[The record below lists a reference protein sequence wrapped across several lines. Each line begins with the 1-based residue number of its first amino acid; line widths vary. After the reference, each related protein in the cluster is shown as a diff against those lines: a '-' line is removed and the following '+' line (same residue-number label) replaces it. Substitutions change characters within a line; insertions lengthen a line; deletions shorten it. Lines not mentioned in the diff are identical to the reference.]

1 MLRRPSDSLRE
12 WMGFYQRMAV
22 ADIRSEQ
29 VAHKIHL
36 HLKRFQ
42 AFFEE

>member
-1 MLRRPSDSLRE
+1 MLQRPSDSLRE
-12 WMGFYQRMAV
+12 WMDFYQQMAV

-36 HLKRFQ
+36 YLKRFK
-42 AFFEE
+42 E